1 MLDRIHATSN
11 VSSNEIRV
19 FGIWVFFF
27 ICFENKSSLSA
38 KSEKKKAFIISERAV
53 GKVATGKRNYST
65 VIS

>member
-1 MLDRIHATSN
+1 MSLAMKS
-11 VSSNEIRV
+11 ECLGFRV
-19 FGIWVFFF
+19 FLF
-27 ICFENKSSLSA
+27 ICFENKSRLSG

>member
-1 MLDRIHATSN
+1 MSLVMKS
-11 VSSNEIRV
+11 ECLG
-19 FGIWVFFF
+19 FGFFF